1 MIIVEKNEG
10 SKIEHTVTDTKVSF
24 AGELTLDLQKYER
37 DFPVHLDICMDRFQL
52 LTMGLAERYVAQ
64 IDIPERQYTMEE
76 NGTDEEGNP
85 QFQPVPVPFNMD
97 DVTLTLWAMEV

>member
-1 MIIVEKNEG
+1 MIIVDKNEG
-10 SKIEHTVTDTKVSF
+10 TKVDYNVTGTKINFS
-24 AGELTLDLQKYER
+24 GEITLDLVKYER
-37 DFPVHLDICMDRFQL
+37 DFPVHLDICMDKFGF

-85 QFQPVPVPFNMD
+85 QLEPVPVPFSMD
-97 DVTLTLWAMEV
+97 NVTLTLWGMEA